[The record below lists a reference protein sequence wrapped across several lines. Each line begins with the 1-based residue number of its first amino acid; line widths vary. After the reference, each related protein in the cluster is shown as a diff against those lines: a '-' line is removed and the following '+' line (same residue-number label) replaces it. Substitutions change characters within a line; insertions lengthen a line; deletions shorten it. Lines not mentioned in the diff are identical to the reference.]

1 MILSKKCMVFVRD
14 KHNCVFG
21 FDFPAITTKTMDD
34 FFRTMLNGEADLMDG
49 RQHTDETM
57 PRDENCGAF
66 IVEQLLLSAR
76 DIVIPVRQPLVGSP
90 TELLCNSKVPQEG
103 ETKNRTQALILATI
117 GYMMRFETYY
127 FFVDF
132 MNDIVTY
139 GFNVGTSGI
148 VRKQDKVSF
157 LCTFRTSSFFHAV
170 QTFSAYI
177 SNNAVDVN
185 SPEARDYL
193 TQLLH

>member
-1 MILSKKCMVFVRD
+1 MILNKKCMVLVRD
-14 KHNCVFG
+14 KNNCVFG
-21 FDFPAITTKTMDD
+21 FDFPCITTLTMDD
-34 FFRTMLNGEADLMDG
+34 FFRTLLNGEADLTDG

-66 IVEQLLLSAR
+66 IVEQLLSSTR
-76 DIVIPVRQPLVGSP
+76 DIVIP
-90 TELLCNSKVPQEG
+90 TPQEG
-103 ETKNRTQALILATI
+103 ETKNRVQALILASI
-117 GYMMRFETYY
+117 GYGMRFETYY

-132 MNDIVTY
+132 INDIVTY

-170 QTFSAYI
+170 QTFRAYV
-177 SNNAVDVN
+177 SNSAVDIN
-185 SPEARDYL
+185 SPEACDYL